1 MPAKP
6 TIVWFRRDLRI
17 DDNPAWNWAIRKG
30 GPIIALY
37 IHAPSNDGVWQRGG
51 ASNWWLHHALQDL
64 DSQLREHGNRLVIRS
79 GKDPLTTLQQIIAS
93 SDAQAV
99 CWNRCYEPAY
109 VKRDTA
115 IKQALQASSIETHS
129 TNGSLLLDPHIIKNK
144 SGNPFQVF
152 TPFWKHTKEHDLAQP
167 ETLSQASTTVDIK
180 SEPLDSLELLPNIPW
195 DKGMES
201 FWDPTRKGG
210 LKLLDAA
217 IAKSKP
223 YNIQR
228 DLPDADG
235 TSRLSPYLHFG
246 QISPQE
252 FFHTIRSGS
261 PDQEKADTGI
271 LRQLYWREFSAHLLY
286 HFPHSQDLALKPA
299 YDLFPWSFNET
310 YLRAWQ
316 RGETGFPIVDAG
328 MRQLWHT
335 GWMHNRVRMIAGSLL
350 VKHLLQPWQEGAR
363 WFWDTLVDADLPNNS
378 MGWQWVGGSGA
389 DASPY
394 FRIFNPIIQG
404 KKFDPDGH
412 YVKKWIPELA
422 QLPKEQIHTPWEA
435 TPMELSCASITL
447 GKDYPYPVISHEDG
461 RQSALDAYAQ
471 YKEILANDPR

>member
-51 ASNWWLHHALQDL
+51 ASNWWLHHAYKT
-64 DSQLREHGNRLVIRS
+64 S
-79 GKDPLTTLQQIIAS
+79 TAS
-93 SDAQAV
+93 SESMATAWWSAAARTHLPPYSKLSLAQMPKAV

-115 IKQALQASSIETHS
+115 IKQALQASGIETHS

-152 TPFWKHTKEHDLAQP
+152 TPFWKHTKEHGVAQP
-167 ETLSQASTTVDIK
+167 ETLSLASTSVDIE

-252 FFHTIRSGS
+252 FFPYHT
-261 PDQEKADTGI
+261 
-271 LRQLYWREFSAHLLY
+271 
-286 HFPHSQDLALKPA
+286 
-299 YDLFPWSFNET
+299 
-310 YLRAWQ
+310 
-316 RGETGFPIVDAG
+316 
-328 MRQLWHT
+328 
-335 GWMHNRVRMIAGSLL
+335 
-350 VKHLLQPWQEGAR
+350 
-363 WFWDTLVDADLPNNS
+363 
-378 MGWQWVGGSGA
+378 QW
-389 DASPY
+389 
-394 FRIFNPIIQG
+394 
-404 KKFDPDGH
+404 
-412 YVKKWIPELA
+412 
-422 QLPKEQIHTPWEA
+422 
-435 TPMELSCASITL
+435 LS
-447 GKDYPYPVISHEDG
+447 
-461 RQSALDAYAQ
+461 
-471 YKEILANDPR
+471 